1 MSAIVARINI
11 RFVIVT
17 ILTLLVLT
25 PAMSGAASAADA
37 NFEVNITATPDSI
50 PEGDPLTI
58 EFNISNTGDK
68 IGEREIVLQ
77 GNGQEVNR
85 TSTMQLGTTGASAYN
100 ETNLTWENPPE
111 RPERELRSVILVEGG
126 GADGA
131 DSSTTEIQWNETD
144 VRDFTVNET
153 SVSTGADLKF
163 TGAIRNLGTRSLKSK
178 IFLNRT
184 DEDGNTDTINTT
196 NKLIYSEEQKRYNN
210 KTTAPNVPGTY
221 TYTLAPEAPDADN
234 AESVTITVDDFDI
247 NILDTT
253 VDGSKITV
261 DAEITKDGTHT
272 ATQDVYF
279 EIEGTQ
285 VERESVTVRGT
296 EPTLV
301 TFNRNTGDPKFK
313 SRNISVR
320 TQKPAVAT
328 KQITRTSIDDGPK
341 IISPPN
347 RNIQPEQTATISY
360 TADGPDVDTVEISV
374 IDPNGDTIDTTPK
387 VVASG
392 LNQQTLV
399 TFPTRQTLVEGK
411 YDVRLEVED
420 DFGGQTSTQQA
431 NAFIVPNTN
440 KDPIVKSGPKIN
452 NITNTFARAE
462 ETVTINYTAA
472 GRNVTNV
479 ILNVTDRNGDSVGST
494 PRPVPAGVGQQTTV
508 TLPTRDSLVDG
519 EYTVRLKLED
529 KFGRQATAARP
540 NAFRV
545 ADIRRTDGTNEFSQD
560 SYRSPAGDFVRVEF
574 STDFDEAFLLIG
586 GDKQDGEANLQ
597 NHIDILHLTGD
608 TDFVINTR
616 LVGTNSP
623 SKEVYIPIEGDV
635 KSYAHS
641 IGAAAGPQIRENTV
655 FESVRFEGDASSL
668 AEFREQLGFTPRGAP
683 LQADRYRLVAGGT
696 GTVMIRDQNIPDLRR
711 PIDRSNLVLTQPELR
726 NINTYVLPAGSANE
740 LDQFA
745 EDQDPLSVDDLGSLL
760 DDATESDYISHGD
773 RILVELKATG
783 MYGASLDGIVN
794 NGVIDDTSDDPGNI
808 PADKIGQLNSRHEGV
823 EVTLDTK
830 RYAGANHGGSEL
842 QFEGMSD
849 SEIYILPDDTTDQ
862 WSTENESLVGDTPT
876 IGGAYFII
884 DTRGTNPFDNRPRE
898 NDILNFEVE
907 YQSPDGE
914 RFQYD
919 DYSIANGD
927 QPNPFNPNTIEPE
940 DGTEHYPYFGD
951 SGTTVRANSSFEVL
965 EPTVRY
971 DRTTPDGDLVVPA
984 EPDGKVTGFTSIAP
998 GSDVSIQ
1005 FIESERPNQ
1014 ELVTI
1019 EDVDIEDDRLFTAEA
1034 DFSRL
1039 DPSQRVEVE
1048 FYSNGRLVD
1057 NRVIDKRGA
1066 TVVDN
1071 FENPAQFNI
1080 TSAPESVTTEQRG
1093 SLGAIN
1099 ATINNTGSISGR
1111 KLVEF
1116 RVDNETISEESV
1128 FLSAGTN
1135 TTRDLSDRFVTLP
1148 VGEYPYTISTE
1159 DDTVTGQLRVIA
1171 PESGTEITNTQNVT
1185 SGANSSLV
1193 GQPADPT
1200 DTGDDNS
1207 DSDVSLFGAIGL
1219 RSRDVAAATA
1229 ITGVVHIL
1237 GFWS

>member
-1 MSAIVARINI
+1 V
-11 RFVIVT
+11 
-17 ILTLLVLT
+17 
-25 PAMSGAASAADA
+25 SGVASAADA
-37 NFEVNITATPDSI
+37 SFEVNITAAPDSI

-58 EFNISNTGDK
+58 EFNVSNTGNQT
-68 IGEREIVLQ
+68 GEREIVLQ

-85 TSTMQLGTTGASAYN
+85 TPTIQLDTTGASAYN
-100 ETNLTWENPPE
+100 ETNLTWQNPPQ

-126 GADGA
+126 DADGT

-144 VRDFTVNET
+144 VRDFTVNQT
-153 SVSTGADLKF
+153 SVSTGAGLNF
-163 TGAIRNLGTRSLKSK
+163 TGTIRNIGTKTSTRE
-178 IFLNRT
+178 IFLNKT
-184 DEDGNTDTINTT
+184 DNNGNINTVDTTT
-196 NKLIYSEEQKRYNN
+196 NTIMPEGLIPYTNQA
-210 KTTAPNVPGTY
+210 TAPIVPGTY
-221 TYTLAPEAPDADN
+221 KYTLSPEAPDANN
-234 AESVTITVDDFDI
+234 AESVTITVDDFDV

-253 VDGSKITV
+253 VDGGRITV
-261 DAEITKDGTHT
+261 DAEITKNGTHT

-279 EIEGTQ
+279 DVEGVQTK
-285 VERESVTVRGT
+285 SKPVTVKGT
-296 EPTLV
+296 EPTTV
-301 TFNRNTGDPKFK
+301 TFDSNTGNPNFK

-328 KQITRTSIDDGPK
+328 KQITSTNIQNGPN
-341 IISPPN
+341 IISSPD
-347 RNIQPEQTATISY
+347 RYVQPEQTATISY
-360 TADGPDVDTVEISV
+360 TADGPDVDTVEITV
-374 IDPNGDTIDTTPK
+374 TDPNGDLIDNTPK
-387 VVASG
+387 VVTSG
-392 LNQQTLV
+392 SNQQTTV
-399 TFPTRQTLVEGK
+399 TFPTRKNLVEGK

-420 DFGGQTSTQQA
+420 DFGGQTSTQQSS
-431 NAFIVPNTN
+431 AFIVPNTN
-440 KDPIVKSGPKIN
+440 KRPVVKSGPKIN
-452 NITNTFARAE
+452 NITNTFVRAE
-462 ETVTINYTAA
+462 EKVTINYSAA

-494 PRPVPAGVGQQTTV
+494 PKSVPAGVGQETTV
-508 TLPTRDSLVDG
+508 TLPTRNSLVDD
-519 EYTVRLKLED
+519 EYIVRLKLED
-529 KFGRQATAARP
+529 KFGRQATALRP

-545 ADIRRTDGTNEFSQD
+545 ADIRRTDSTNEFSQD
-560 SYRSPAGDFVRVEF
+560 SYRSPAGDFVQVEF

-597 NHIDILHLTGD
+597 NHIDILHVTGD

-616 LVGTNSP
+616 LVGTDRP
-623 SKEVYIPIEGDV
+623 SEDVYIPIEGDV
-635 KSYAHS
+635 TSYAHSS
-641 IGAAAGPQIRENTV
+641 IGAAAGPQKRENTV

-668 AEFREQLGFTPRGAP
+668 AEFREQLGFTSRGAP

-726 NINTYVLPAGSANE
+726 DVNTYVLPAGSANE

-745 EDQDPLSVDDLGSLL
+745 EDQDSLSADDLGSLL

-773 RILVELKATG
+773 RILVEVKATG
-783 MYGASLDGIVN
+783 MYGASLDGIVD
-794 NGVIDDTSDDPGNI
+794 NGVINGDSEDPGNI

-823 EVTLDTK
+823 EVSLGTK

-842 QFEGMSD
+842 QFEGMSN
-849 SEIYILPDDTTDQ
+849 SEIYVLPDDTTDQ

-898 NDILNFEVE
+898 NDILKFEVE

-927 QPNPFNPNTIEPE
+927 QPNPFNPDIIEPE
-940 DGTEHYPYFGD
+940 DGVEHFPYFGD
-951 SGTTVRANSSFEVL
+951 SETTVRANSSFEVL

-984 EPDGKVTGFTSIAP
+984 ESDGKVTGFTSIAP

-1034 DFSRL
+1034 DFSQL

-1066 TVVDN
+1066 TVVNN

-1080 TSAPESVTTEQRG
+1080 TSAPESVAVEQRG

-1148 VGEYPYTISTE
+1148 AGEYPYTISTE
-1159 DDTVTGQLRVIA
+1159 DDILTGQLTVTA
-1171 PESGTEITNTQNVT
+1171 PESGTEITNTQNAT
-1185 SGANSSLV
+1185 SGTNSSPV
-1193 GQPADPT
+1193 DQHSDPT
-1200 DTGDDNS
+1200 DTDDNKS
-1207 DSDVSLFGAIGL
+1207 DSDPSLFGAIGL
-1219 RSRDVAAATA
+1219 RGRDVAAATA
-1229 ITGVVHIL
+1229 ITGAVHIL